1 MTPVPMNTIA
11 TAMIIRSIVS
21 HSGMRRMA
29 WSSLHILTRLRVGKC
44 EPIHTRYK
52 YLVPRCLLRPSF
64 LLFIGFLHGRQTR
77 ARALH
82 HDEANLP

>member
-29 WSSLHILTRLRVGKC
+29 WSSRTHILSRLRVGTC
-44 EPIHTRYK
+44 EPVHTPYK
-52 YLVPRCLLRPSF
+52 YLVPLRPASPF
-64 LLFIGFLHGRQTR
+64 SNK
-77 ARALH
+77 
-82 HDEANLP
+82 DLP

>member
-29 WSSLHILTRLRVGKC
+29 WSSATCILTRLRVGKC
-44 EPIHTRYK
+44 EPVHTRYK
-52 YLVPRCLLRPSF
+52 YLVPRCVLRPSF
-64 LLFIGFLHGRQTR
+64 HLFIGFLHDRQSR
-77 ARALH
+77 AHASQPH
-82 HDEANLP
+82 A